1 MISEIRQHVRDAMKA
16 IDSGYLENDRP
27 FEDLANIVNTKVDKT
42 YHLEIGTANKE
53 VEDELLGA
61 VFNVDATLRLYALG
75 GRNKLETFDE
85 AYCHALLV
93 NLKILDRLSIT
104 NRDYIKGITS
114 SSVDP
119 SEIDGS
125 QDLYSFE
132 TTLTFKISYAI
143 GD

>member
-1 MISEIRQHVRDAMKA
+1 MINEIRRHVRDAMKA
-16 IDSGYLENDRP
+16 IDSRYMESERP
-27 FEDLANIVNTKVDKT
+27 FEDEANVVNTKIDYS
-42 YHLEIGTANKE
+42 YHLEIGTATKS
-53 VEDELLGA
+53 VEDELGA
-61 VFNVDATLRLYALG
+61 VFNIDATLRLYAQG

-93 NLKILDRLSIT
+93 NLKILDKMSIT

-119 SEIDGS
+119 SEIGDS

-132 TTLTFKISYAI
+132 TTLTFIISYAI